1 MTLAECNESIYVTAL
16 RHVAPK
22 MGDNDKMQR
31 AFWSYA
37 YDQVKDMVRLSSAAI
52 PWPSASSMT
61 LDVVRFQPYQQS
73 KLWGISMLPAYEA
86 S

>member
-37 YDQVKDMVRLSSAAI
+37 YDQVKDMVEQDEIEFCCHSMAFCFLHDSGRGEVPALSA
-52 PWPSASSMT
+52 
-61 LDVVRFQPYQQS
+61 
-73 KLWGISMLPAYEA
+73 K
-86 S
+86 